1 MKRLPIAIFP
11 LSENWELAYDP
22 LQWILQKRCVD
33 KIREG
38 YYWQGK
44 HFIAER
50 KRILLR
56 VIDENNIEV
65 DEASKKYLED
75 LPDTFRAWYD
85 LNGAAEA

>member
-44 HFIAER
+44 HFIAEG
-50 KRILLR
+50 KHILLR
-56 VIDENNIEV
+56 IIDENEIKV
-65 DEASKKYLED
+65 DEEGKRGLES
-75 LPDTFRAWYD
+75 LPTTFREWYA
-85 LNGAAEA
+85 LNSGTEA